1 QIQGEIDVDE
11 MEIIDKEQLLPK
23 IVYEDEKHMLE
34 VLDSILNKS
43 RKKLG
48 FTNGSGQT
56 YSALLTTSSISQAQ
70 QYYDLI
76 KRIKSGEAPVEIS
89 EKTTSILPDFPKVAI
104 TYSISE
110 NDELS
115 SLNQDKMEDSLRD
128 YNALFST
135 NFTLETIKTYNR
147 DVNARLARK
156 SEKYTSRTE
165 Q

>member
-1 QIQGEIDVDE
+1 AVLGFQIEYKSTFSEEELDDAVKQIQGEIDVDE

-89 EKTTSILPDFPKVAI
+89 EK
-104 TYSISE
+104 
-110 NDELS
+110 
-115 SLNQDKMEDSLRD
+115 
-128 YNALFST
+128 
-135 NFTLETIKTYNR
+135 
-147 DVNARLARK
+147 
-156 SEKYTSRTE
+156 
-165 Q
+165 